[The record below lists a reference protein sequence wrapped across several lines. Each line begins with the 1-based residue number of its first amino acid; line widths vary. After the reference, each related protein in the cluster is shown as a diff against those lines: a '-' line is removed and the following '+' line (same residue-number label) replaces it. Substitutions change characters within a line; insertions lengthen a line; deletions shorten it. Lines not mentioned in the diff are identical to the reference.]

1 MKAVFGGIALA
12 LVLST
17 AGLSAPALA
26 AAPQVTAVPGQPVL
40 ALASYDLG
48 KLGYVVEEYFLK
60 GTAQSYRKVGEAG
73 PDGKWQAEP
82 ASTAPYVTRIVVVRP
97 TDPKKFNGTA
107 AVEWLNVTGGL
118 DVGPDWQFTHR
129 EMLRS
134 GYAYVG
140 VSVQKVGVEGGPSMA
155 GPAGAGA
162 LKKANP
168 QRYGELSHPG
178 DAFAFDI
185 FTQAGQTVRSGGV
198 LGPLKAKRLLA
209 LGESQSAIFM
219 TTYINAIDPMVKAYD
234 GYFVHSRFGG
244 APGVDAARTAPQMAQ
259 PGVRFRPDLRVPV
272 MTVLSETDVASP
284 GGWWTAQQPDDAKL
298 RVWQIPGAAHVDTY
312 MFQASASDSGS
323 APIETL
329 AKLMKP
335 TKVTIVGVLA
345 KPINSAPQHHYVA
358 QAALA
363 GLESWVRTGK
373 APPSAPRMEMTPGAT
388 PTAPPVLTL
397 DDNGN
402 VKGGIRTPWQDA
414 PTAKLS
420 GFGNSG
426 GPFAG
431 LLGSTE
437 PFDAATLQKLY
448 PGGKA
453 EYLKAFE
460 ASLAKAVKAGFIL
473 PADQAEARALAE
485 ASWPV
490 TP

>member
-1 MKAVFGGIALA
+1 MTMKAWFAGVALTFT
-12 LVLST
+12 LVT
-17 AGLSAPALA
+17 GAM
-26 AAPQVTAVPGQPVL
+26 AAPPEATAVPGQPVL
-40 ALASYDLG
+40 ALASYDL
-48 KLGYVVEEYFLK
+48 KTVGYTVEEFFLK

-82 ASTAPYVTRIVVVRP
+82 AGTSPYVTRIVVVRP
-97 TDPKKFNGTA
+97 IDPKKFNGTA

-118 DVGPDWQFTHR
+118 DVGPDWSFTHR
-129 EMLRS
+129 EMLRK

-155 GPAGAGA
+155 GPAGGA

-168 QRYGELSHPG
+168 ARYGTLSHPG
-178 DAFAFDI
+178 DAYAFDI
-185 FTQAGQTVRSGGV
+185 FTQAGQAVRSGGV

-219 TTYINAIDPMVKAYD
+219 TTYINAIDPLAKTYD
-234 GYFVHSRFGG
+234 GFFVHSRFGG

-259 PGVRFRPDLRVPV
+259 PGIRFRTDLRVPV
-272 MTVLSETDVASP
+272 MTLLSETDVASP
-284 GGWWTAQQPDDAKL
+284 GGWWTAEQPDDLKL

-312 MFQASASDSGS
+312 MFQVSASDSGS

-329 AKLMKP
+329 AKLWKP
-335 TKVTIVGVLA
+335 TKMTIVGPMA

-363 GLESWVRTGK
+363 GLEVWVRTGK
-373 APPSAPRMEMTPGAT
+373 APPSAPRMELN
-388 PTAPPVLTL
+388 PPAASGGPPSLVL
-397 DDNGN
+397 DANGN
-402 VKGGIRTPWQDA
+402 VKGGIRTPWVDV

-420 GFGNSG
+420 GFGNAG

-437 PFDAATLQKLY
+437 PYDAPTLAKLY

-460 ASLAKAVKAGFIL
+460 AALAKAVKAGFIL
-473 PADQAEARALAE
+473 PADQAEARALAD
-485 ASWPV
+485 ASWPAN
-490 TP
+490 P